1 MTRPDAPDR
10 TAETSARVED
20 SRAPWAKRTRAA
32 QAMGRVDP
40 ATRAVVAPLHVST
53 TFIRDADNGYASG
66 FSYARPDNATVRE
79 AEAVLAMLEEAAGAL
94 LFGSGMAAATAVF
107 QALEPGDHVVAPI
120 VMYWGLRR
128 WLREEAPRRRLD
140 LDFVPADDLDA
151 LKAAMRPGRT
161 KLVWIETPGNPL
173 WTITDI
179 AAAAGIAHA
188 AGARLAVDST
198 AASPVHTRPL
208 VLGADLVMHSATK
221 ILNGHSDVVAG
232 VLAARAPDAFWAR
245 IGAIRAGGGAILGP
259 FEAYLLM
266 RSLRTLHLRA
276 AAQAAS
282 AQALAE
288 RLAAHPHVARVLYP
302 GLPDDPGHAVAARQ
316 MAGGFGFML
325 SIRVAGGEAAAIATA
340 ARVALWKRATSLGG
354 VESLIEHR
362 ASVEG
367 PDSPCPP
374 DLLRLST
381 GIEDPD
387 DLFRDLDAA
396 LRAAHAG
403 GP

>member
-1 MTRPDAPDR
+1 MPDPLSEPNAPNGPSDAAPAF
-10 TAETSARVED
+10 TPASAFT
-20 SRAPWAKRTRAA
+20 KRSLAA
-32 QAMGRVDP
+32 QALGRVDP
-40 ATRAVVAPLHVST
+40 VTRGVVTPLHVAT
-53 TFIRDADNGYASG
+53 TFLRDPDNGYSSG

-79 AEAVLAMLEEAAGAL
+79 AEAVLAMLEDAAAGAL

-107 QALEPGDHVVAPI
+107 TALEPGDHVVAPR
-120 VMYWGLRR
+120 VMYWGLKR
-128 WLREEAPRRRLD
+128 WLNAEMPRRRIAV
-140 LDFVPADDLDA
+140 DFVDMDDLAA
-151 LKAAMRPGRT
+151 LGLAIRPGTT

-179 AAAAGIAHA
+179 AEAARRAHA

-198 AASPVHTRPL
+198 AASPIHTRPL
-208 VLGADLVMHSATK
+208 TLGADIVMHSATK

-232 VLAARAPDAFWAR
+232 VLAGARVDAFWER
-245 IGAIRAGGGAILGP
+245 LVAIRSGGGAILGP

-266 RSLRTLHLRA
+266 RSLRTLPLRA

-282 AQALAE
+282 AAALA
-288 RLAAHPHVARVLYP
+288 RRFQGHPGISHVLYP

-316 MAGGFGFML
+316 MEGGFGYML
-325 SIRVAGGEAAAIATA
+325 SIRVRDGEAAAIRTA
-340 ARVALWKRATSLGG
+340 ARVRLWKRATSLGG

-367 PDSPCPP
+367 PASPCPP

-381 GIEDPD
+381 GIEAVD
-387 DLFRDLDAA
+387 DLFADLDAA
-396 LRAAHAG
+396 LR